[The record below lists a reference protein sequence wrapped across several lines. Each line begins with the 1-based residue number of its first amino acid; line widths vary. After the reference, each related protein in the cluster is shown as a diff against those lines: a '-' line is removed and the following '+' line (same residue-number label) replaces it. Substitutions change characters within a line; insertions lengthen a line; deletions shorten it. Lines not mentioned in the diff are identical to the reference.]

1 MSKTMT
7 AKTDSKI
14 PCSELIIEYFQRMLS
29 NRVSFLNVKNKEE
42 KVENF

>member
-14 PCSELIIEYFQRMLS
+14 SCSELIIEYFQLMLS